1 MIGGPEIGEQ
11 TNVDVGGD
19 PYGSLPSYF
28 CIVYQRNTSAAEG
41 DIHARLVDTNGV
53 SSATIGTLL
62 IDNSGGTLDAF
73 PAVSKSNNTSTWNIV
88 WQRDQSGIPTKIR
101 GARVSWSGAAV
112 APSFLIS
119 NATQPERRPSVS
131 SSISGTDNYMVAC
144 EVDFTI
150 DNDIGLY
157 AMTGASV
164 ATFSNLSAAS
174 NATLYNDQRDPSID
188 SDGAHFLIGFR
199 EFVGD
204 VPGVGWAGWD
214 VYASEAQWSTSGVSV
229 RQHRMALATTS
240 ADEGEPQVASA
251 ESSNPAQTLA
261 DYTVIYNRGVEP
273 FTAGLTDDVFAALV
287 AGSYG
292 GVIANFCTR
301 NEVTCPCNFGPGVGG
316 CANSSF
322 ASGAHMAA
330 VNSSSTTN
338 DQLRFDISGL
348 KPNASA
354 LVFQGTSTLNFGFG
368 FPLGD
373 GVRCVGGTTIRF
385 APASASAAGTLSFPL
400 PGQLPISWQ
409 GNVPTM
415 GGFYYYQT
423 WYRDTGNFCSAEVTN
438 LSDALMVEWTP

>member
-119 NATQPERRPSVS
+119 NATEPERRPSVS

-164 ATFSNLSAAS
+164 ATFSNLSTAS

-338 DQLRFDISGL
+338 DQLRFDITGL

-385 APASASAAGTLSFPL
+385 APASASAAGTLSFPP